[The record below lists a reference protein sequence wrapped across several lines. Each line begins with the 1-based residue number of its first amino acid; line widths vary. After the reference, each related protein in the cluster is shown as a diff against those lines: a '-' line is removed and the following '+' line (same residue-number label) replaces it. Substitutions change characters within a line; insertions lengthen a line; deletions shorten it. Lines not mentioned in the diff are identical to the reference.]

1 MLRTIC
7 AGLFLVLSGC
17 ASINLVATQAPVL
30 RLEQVHD
37 TGATR
42 VEFDPAGK
50 RMASGGFRGDV
61 SIWSVPGGKKL
72 ATLKEHEDIIRGLVW
87 LDADHL
93 LTAGEDGLI
102 LVWEV
107 STGKVVHRASSEPVT
122 AMTWLPQRQLIVTGH
137 KEGTLRSWRYPQ
149 MQQLAQSRL
158 ADEVLAVAVNR
169 DESLLAVADDSKHA
183 QILDSSLNKLK
194 QLDTRDQTIYSFSF
208 SPDGKTLA
216 AGSDAEL
223 YLWDLQSWK
232 LTVRDTEHLG
242 RLIAVDYSPDGRR
255 LVSLGRIHDANL
267 RIYDT
272 SDYSLKRRLRAHNLC
287 GYNARIS
294 PDGHYVASAAE
305 DESLR
310 LYDIKAPYQPDWG
323 E

>member
-1 MLRTIC
+1 
-7 AGLFLVLSGC
+7 
-17 ASINLVATQAPVL
+17 
-30 RLEQVHD
+30 
-37 TGATR
+37 
-42 VEFDPAGK
+42 VEFDPTGT

-61 SIWSVPGGKKL
+61 IIWSVPAGKRL
-72 ATLKEHEDIIRGLVW
+72 TTLKEHEDIIRGLAW
-87 LDADHL
+87 LDKDHL

-102 LVWEV
+102 LVWDV
-107 STGKVVHRASSEPVT
+107 GTGKVMHRASSESVT
-122 AMTWLPQRQLIVTGH
+122 AMAWLPKRQLIITGH
-137 KEGTLRSWRYPQ
+137 KQGALRSWRYPQ
-149 MQQLAQSRL
+149 MQQVAESRM
-158 ADEVLAVAVNR
+158 ADEVLAVEANPAETLV
-169 DESLLAVADDSKHA
+169 AVADDSEHA
-183 QILDSSLNKLK
+183 RILDSSLKK
-194 QLDTRDQTIYSFSF
+194 IRELDTRDQTIWSYSF

-223 YLWDLQSWK
+223 YLWDVRTWK

-310 LYDIKAPYQPDWG
+310 LYDIKAPYQPGWG